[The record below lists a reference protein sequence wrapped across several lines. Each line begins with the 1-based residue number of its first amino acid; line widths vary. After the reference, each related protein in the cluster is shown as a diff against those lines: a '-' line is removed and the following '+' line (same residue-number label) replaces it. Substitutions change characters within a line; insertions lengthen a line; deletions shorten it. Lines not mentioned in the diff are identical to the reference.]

1 MSVINQHF
9 TVPAGNG
16 LAVPVA
22 RGRRLRVINTFG
34 TQVVDTWAIAADG
47 AADYL
52 SMEHCREVIQR
63 IVFEPGD
70 VLLTNQYR
78 PILKIMSDT
87 SPGGHDTL
95 IAACSEP
102 MYLRAGAAPGHPSC
116 ASNLKQA
123 LASRGLD
130 LGFTPQPW
138 NLFMIARVPDG
149 RSIVYERPKA
159 RPGDY
164 VELEAQ
170 MDSIMVFSAC
180 PDDVYPT
187 NGGDGRARDVE
198 VALLD

>member
-1 MSVINQHF
+1 MRQF
-9 TVPAGNG
+9 TLRAECG
-16 LAVPVA
+16 LAVPLP
-22 RGRRLRVINTFG
+22 RGQHLRVINTFG
-34 TQVVDTWAIAADG
+34 TQVVDTWAIAADDPT
-47 AADYL
+47 DYL

-70 VLLTNQYR
+70 VLLTNHYR
-78 PILKIMSDT
+78 PILEIITDT

-102 MYLRAGAAPGHPSC
+102 MYRRAGAAPGHASC
-116 ASNLKQA
+116 AGNLAAA
-123 LASRGLD
+123 LALQGVK

-149 RSIVYERPKA
+149 RSIEYHRPVA

-164 VELEAQ
+164 VELQAL
-170 MDSIMVFSAC
+170 MDCTMVFSAC

-198 VALLD
+198 LVLLD

>member
-1 MSVINQHF
+1 MTRHF
-9 TVPAGNG
+9 TVKAESG
-16 LAVPVA
+16 LAVPMA
-22 RGRRLRVINTFG
+22 KGQHLRVINTFG
-34 TQVVDTWAIAADG
+34 TQVVDTWAVAMDDPS
-47 AADYL
+47 DYL

-70 VLLTNQYR
+70 TLMTNHYR
-78 PILKIMSDT
+78 PILTIIADT

-102 MYLRAGAAPGHPSC
+102 MYRRAGAAPGHASC
-116 ASNLKQA
+116 AGNLATA
-123 LASRGLD
+123 LASRGIK

-138 NLFMIARVPDG
+138 NLFMIARVRDG
-149 RSIVYERPKA
+149 RTIEYHRPES

-170 MDSIMVFSAC
+170 MDCVMVFSAC

-187 NGGDGRARDVE
+187 NGGDGHARDVE
-198 VALLD
+198 VELVG